1 MARDNIN
8 DMTNFRYIWGLSL
21 VTVLFWLFFPHQPE
35 GGEVGT
41 ASPAHQVVSR
51 QEILEA
57 MRQVGDYD
65 PTATTN
71 GARFQWEVVLYLARR
86 AEQRDPKGPP
96 LFINSVDWY
105 RAFKEVTGR
114 TDNEMPVYARL
125 TRQYEQHMDVEYRM
139 DRVIRKVIEGPAPQ
153 FALNVRIWWEER
165 PGKPDRYSYL
175 DTLATPNLKVTNHR
189 VMSYRLLDLG
199 DWLVCDKIAGLTGR
213 PTSGLL
219 GFIFRIIGDGHLIHS
234 RMAISNDGLQV
245 VRGTSKKG
253 FMSKTTTATIYSDG
267 EMIKDLPEGRP
278 DLMELK
284 QRIKQPLEVDYV
296 KLPEDRIRVPKSPA
310 LEETD
315 GRADKRREIHDGTQ
329 QGGRGTVDSSVAAVR
344 RHHPPVSE

>member
-1 MARDNIN
+1 
-8 DMTNFRYIWGLSL
+8 MTNYRYIPGLSCVTLL
-21 VTVLFWLFFPHQPE
+21 VCLILAHQPACAGE
-35 GGEVGT
+35 GAGD
-41 ASPAHQVVSR
+41 PAYQLVSR

-71 GARFQWEVVLYLARR
+71 GARFQWEVVLDLARR
-86 AEQRDPKGPP
+86 AEQRDPEGPP
-96 LFINSVDWY
+96 LFINAEDWY
-105 RAFKEVTGR
+105 RAFVEVTGR
-114 TDNEMPVYARL
+114 TDSEMPLYARL
-125 TRQYEQHMDVEYRM
+125 THQYEQHMDVEYRM
-139 DRVIRKVIEGPAPQ
+139 DRVIRKVFEGPTPQ
-153 FALNVRIWWEER
+153 FALNVRIWWEDR

-199 DWLVCDKIAGLTGR
+199 DWLVCDKIEGITGR

-219 GFIFRIIGDGHLIHS
+219 GLIFRILGDGHLIHS
-234 RMAISNDGLQV
+234 RMAISNDGLLI

-253 FMSKTTTATIYSDG
+253 FMSKTTTATIYPDG
-267 EMIKDLPEGRP
+267 EMIKDLPESRP
-278 DLMELK
+278 DLLELK
-284 QRIKQPLEVDYV
+284 QRIKKPLEVDYV
-296 KLPEDRIRVPKSPA
+296 KLPDDRIRVPKSPA

-329 QGGRGTVDSSVAAVR
+329 QGGRGTVDSSVAAIR
-344 RHHPPVSE
+344 CNHPPVSQ